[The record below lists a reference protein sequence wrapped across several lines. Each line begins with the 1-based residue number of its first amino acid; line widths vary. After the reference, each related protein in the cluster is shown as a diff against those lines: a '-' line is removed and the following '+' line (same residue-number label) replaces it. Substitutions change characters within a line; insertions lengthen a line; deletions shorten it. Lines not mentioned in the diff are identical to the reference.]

1 MMLAAPLGMRLT
13 LLIGPTLAIPAPLPV
28 VDALQSV
35 EVTQNSEGRDGF
47 QLTFSLG
54 RGQADLV
61 DYGLLLNP
69 LLRPFSRVVVMV
81 LIGVVPQ
88 VLIDGFITNHQIN
101 PGTGPGTGTLTV
113 TGEDVRVM
121 MDLHEL
127 SLNYPNM
134 PPEAR
139 VALILLKYMMYL
151 AAPSIIIPQITP
163 DVPLLIQRI
172 PAQSGTDLSYIQRL
186 AQDAGYV
193 FYVEPTPVP
202 MVNSSY
208 WGPENRLSIPQ
219 SALSVNMGPATN
231 VMSLSFQYNALGPTT
246 VLGMMTDKMTGAPIP
261 VATFTSLRPPLAAFP
276 AMLVQQPNVRSV
288 LMQAGSGLDPVQAFA
303 RAQAVTDRSS
313 DAVTAEGELDAMR
326 YGDVLRP
333 RRLVGVRGAG
343 YLLDGFYYV
352 KRVTHKIKK
361 GESKQSFSLTR
372 EGFGSIS
379 PVVVP

>member
-1 MMLAAPLGMRLT
+1 MMIASPLGMRLT
-13 LLIGPTLAIPAPLPV
+13 LMIGPTIAVPAPLPV

-54 RGQADLV
+54 RGLADMV
-61 DYGLLLNP
+61 DYQLLLNP
-69 LLRPFSRVVVMV
+69 LLRPFSRVVIMV

-101 PGTGPGTGTLTV
+101 PGTGPGTGTLTL

-121 MDLHEL
+121 MDLHEF
-127 SLNYPNM
+127 SMNYPNM

-151 AAPSIIIPQITP
+151 AAPPIIIPQITP

-172 PAQSGTDLSYIQRL
+172 PAQSGTDLSYINSL
-186 AQDAGYV
+186 AQEAGYV

-202 MVNSSY
+202 MVNISY

-231 VMSLSFQYNALGPTT
+231 VTSLSFQYNALGPTT
-246 VLGMMTDKMTGAPIP
+246 VLGMVEDKMTGAPIP
-261 VATFTSLRPPLAAFP
+261 IVTFTSLRPPLAALP
-276 AMLVQQPNVRSV
+276 AMLVQLPNVRSV
-288 LMQAGSGLDPVQAFA
+288 LMQDGGGLDPIQAFA
-303 RAQAVTDRSS
+303 RAQAITDRSS

-361 GESKQSFSLTR
+361 GEYKQSFSLAR

-379 PVVVP
+379 PVVIP